1 MYLEEA
7 CKLVESDSELFLGLC
22 DNLFDESSPDLS
34 NSVKNAENFI
44 SSEICDREDFVDE
57 LKDDVFGKNGLFVC
71 ALAGRSTGKSFII
84 YELAKSE
91 TFQKNIL
98 VVDTREPKDIL
109 SGLVYAPRLNQFY
122 WVPFFT
128 YDIVK
133 GNAQLISEAVDI
145 FVKLPELLK
154 TYGPTFFR
162 RFTDM
167 VKMTAQ

>member
-1 MYLEEA
+1 M
-7 CKLVESDSELFLGLC
+7 
-22 DNLFDESSPDLS
+22 
-34 NSVKNAENFI
+34 
-44 SSEICDREDFVDE
+44 
-57 LKDDVFGKNGLFVC
+57 FGKNGLFVC
-71 ALAGRSTGKSFII
+71 VMAGRSTGKSFII

-162 RFTDM
+162 RFTYVM
-167 VKMTAQ
+167 KMTAQEHGLPLLIKTVAEANPNVTIVIDEASLAFCTESKSEVSRSTLLILTALTKQRKRVSYH